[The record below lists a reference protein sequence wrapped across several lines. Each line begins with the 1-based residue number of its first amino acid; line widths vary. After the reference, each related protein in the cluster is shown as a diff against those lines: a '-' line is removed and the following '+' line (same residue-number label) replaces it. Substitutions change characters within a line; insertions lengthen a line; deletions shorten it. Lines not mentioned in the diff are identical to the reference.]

1 VIRSEAEMGI
11 VRMLV
16 GCLLVVA
23 VSSTQAAQPTSP
35 TTQGAVLFEGAQL
48 IAGDG
53 RAPTDNSAFVV
64 ENGRFVQVG
73 RKGTV
78 PLPQGARRIDLTGK
92 TVMPALIDL
101 HSHLGY
107 YDVKTMINSAQN
119 YTRANLIDHL
129 NRYAYHGIA
138 ATLSLGLDRG
148 ELPFQLRAAT
158 GSDTA
163 LFHTAG
169 RGIAWPNA
177 GPRADYWRDAP
188 YGVRTEAE
196 ARTAVQELAA
206 RKVDFVKI
214 WVDDREGTVPKLP
227 PALYRAVIDEAHAH
241 KLRVVAHVY
250 YLADGKDLLRAGID
264 GFAHGIRD
272 LEVDEEFI
280 GLFKAR
286 PEVFLI
292 PNLPDRAP
300 AASDLS
306 FLSETL
312 PSEQIAPM
320 RETSAKGSPA
330 RPRLFDV
337 QARSLARLNAA
348 GVRIGFGTDAGVG
361 SPLGWSAHAELADMV
376 EAGLTPAQALV
387 AATRM
392 SAAIL
397 RLDQHGMVANGKSA
411 DFIVLDASPLENITN
426 TRRIAAVY
434 LAGREVDRAKLRAG
448 WSGRSSD

>member
-1 VIRSEAEMGI
+1 MGL
-11 VRMLV
+11 VRALSV
-16 GCLLVVA
+16 CLLVVA
-23 VSSTQAAQPTSP
+23 AGSTQTQPTTP
-35 TTQGAVLFEGAQL
+35 PTQGVVLFDGARL

-53 RAPTDNSAFVV
+53 RAPTENSAFIV
-64 ENGRFVQVG
+64 ENGRFGQVG

-78 PLPQGARRIDLTGK
+78 PLPQGARRVDLTGK

-107 YDVKTMINSAQN
+107 YDVKTMTNSAQN
-119 YTRANLIDHL
+119 YTRANLIDQL

-148 ELPFQLRAAT
+148 ELPFQLRAMPGAE
-158 GSDTA
+158 GA
-163 LFHTAG
+163 LFRTAG
-169 RGIAWPNA
+169 RGIAWPHA

-188 YGVRTEAE
+188 YGVMTEAE
-196 ARTAVQELAA
+196 ARAAVRELAA
-206 RKVDFVKI
+206 QKVDVVKI
-214 WVDDREGTVPKLP
+214 WVDDRDGTVPKLP
-227 PALYRAVIDEAHAH
+227 PALYRAVIDEAHART
-241 KLRVVAHVY
+241 LRVVAHVY

-300 AASDLS
+300 GASDLGL
-306 FLSETL
+306 LSETF
-312 PSEQIAPM
+312 PSEQVAAL
-320 RETSAKGSPA
+320 RAAAAKGAPG

-337 QARSLARLNAA
+337 QARSLAKLSAA

-361 SPLGWSAHAELADMV
+361 APIGWSAHAELADMV
-376 EAGLTPAQALV
+376 EAGLSPAQAIV
-387 AATRM
+387 AATAT

-397 RLDQHGMVANGKSA
+397 KLDQQGLVASGKTA
-411 DFIVLDASPLENITN
+411 DFVVLDANPLENIVN
-426 TRRIAAVY
+426 TRRISAVY
-434 LAGREVDRAKLRAG
+434 LRGRELDRAKLRAG
-448 WSGRSSD
+448 WGGRSSD

>member
-1 VIRSEAEMGI
+1 MGL
-11 VRMLV
+11 VRALL
-16 GCLLVVA
+16 GCLLVIA
-23 VSSTQAAQPTSP
+23 GWSTQAAQRTSP
-35 TTQGAVLFEGAQL
+35 PTEGAVLFEGARL

-53 RAPTDNSAFVV
+53 RAPTENSAFIV
-64 ENGRFVQVG
+64 ENGRFGQVG

-78 PLPQGARRIDLTGK
+78 TLPQGARRIDLTGK

-107 YDVKTMINSAQN
+107 YDVKTMTNSAQN
-119 YTRANLIDHL
+119 YTRANLVDQL

-148 ELPFQLRAAT
+148 ELPFQLRAAP
-158 GSDTA
+158 GVGTA
-163 LFHTAG
+163 LFRTAG

-188 YGVRTEAE
+188 YGVKTEAE
-196 ARTAVQELAA
+196 ARAAVREQAA
-206 RKVDFVKI
+206 QKVDFVKI
-214 WVDDREGTVPKLP
+214 WVDDRDGTVPKLP
-227 PALYRAVIDEAHAH
+227 PVLYRAVIDQAHAL

-292 PNLPDRAP
+292 HNLPDRAP
-300 AASDLS
+300 AASDLAL
-306 FLSETL
+306 LSETF
-312 PSEQIAPM
+312 PAEQVAAL
-320 RETSAKGSPA
+320 RETAAKGPPV

-337 QARSLARLNAA
+337 QARSLAKLNAA

-361 SPLGWSAHAELADMV
+361 APIGWSAHAELTDMV
-376 EAGLTPAQALV
+376 EAGLSPAQAIV
-387 AATRM
+387 AATAT

-397 RLDQHGMVANGKSA
+397 KLDQHGMVASGKSA
-411 DFIVLDASPLENITN
+411 DFIVLEANPVENILN
-426 TRRIAAVY
+426 TRRIVTVY
-434 LAGREVDRAKLRAG
+434 LRGSEVDRAKLRTG
-448 WSGRSSD
+448 WGGRSSD

>member
-1 VIRSEAEMGI
+1 MN
-11 VRMLV
+11 V
-16 GCLLVVA
+16 GRTLAACLLLVA
-23 VSSTQAAQPTSP
+23 GCSTQAAQPTSQP
-35 TTQGAVLFEGAQL
+35 IQSAVLFEGARL
-48 IAGDG
+48 ITGDG
-53 RAPTDNSAFVV
+53 RAPLESSAFVV
-64 ENGRFVQVG
+64 EKGRFARVG
-73 RKGTV
+73 RQGDV
-78 PLPQGARRIDLTGK
+78 SLPQGAQRIDLTGK

-107 YDVKTMINSAQN
+107 YNVKAMTNSAQN

-148 ELPFQLRAAT
+148 DLPFQLREGT
-158 GSDTA
+158 GADTA
-163 LFHTAG
+163 LFRTAG

-188 YGVRTEAE
+188 YGVQTEVE
-196 ARTAVQELAA
+196 ARKAVQELAT
-206 RKVDFVKI
+206 RHVDFVKI
-214 WVDDREGTVPKLP
+214 WVDDRDGTVTKLP
-227 PALYRAVIDEAHAH
+227 PAIYRAVIDEAHAH

-280 GLFKAR
+280 ALFKAR
-286 PEVFLI
+286 PDVFLI

-300 AASDLS
+300 AASDLPL
-306 FLSETL
+306 LSETF
-312 PSEQIAPM
+312 PADQIASM
-320 RETSAKGSPA
+320 REASAKGNPA

-361 SPLGWSAHAELADMV
+361 APLGWAAHAELADMV
-376 EAGLTPAQALV
+376 ESGLTPAQVLV
-387 AATRM
+387 AATRT

-397 RLDQHGMVANGKSA
+397 RLDQRGMVANGRIA
-411 DFIVLDASPLENITN
+411 DFIVLDANPLENITN
-426 TRRIAAVY
+426 TRRIDSVY
-434 LAGREVDRAKLRAG
+434 LSGKKVDRATLRAA
-448 WSGRSSD
+448 WNGRSSD

>member
-1 VIRSEAEMGI
+1 MNV
-11 VRMLV
+11 VRTAAAWLLCV
-16 GCLLVVA
+16 VVCL
-23 VSSTQAAQPTSP
+23 TQPTRLTSQTSAP
-35 TTQGAVLFEGAQL
+35 AVVFEAARL

-53 RAPTDNSAFVV
+53 RAPTEGAAFIVQ
-64 ENGRFVQVG
+64 NGRFLRVG
-73 RKGTV
+73 RKGDLNI
-78 PLPQGARRIDLTGK
+78 PKGAQRIDLTGK

-107 YDVKTMINSAQN
+107 YDVKTMTNSAQN

-148 ELPFQLRAAT
+148 ELPFQLRAEPA
-158 GSDTA
+158 SNPV
-163 LFHTAG
+163 LFRTAG

-188 YGVRTEAE
+188 YGVQTEAE
-196 ARTAVQELAA
+196 ARKAVQELAA
-206 RKVDFVKI
+206 RRVDFVKI
-214 WVDDREGTVPKLP
+214 WVDDRDRTVPKLP
-227 PALYRAVIDEAHAH
+227 PALYRAIIDEAHAH

-272 LEVDEEFI
+272 VDVDEEFI
-280 GLFKAR
+280 TLFKTR
-286 PEVFLI
+286 PDVFLI

-300 AASDLS
+300 AASDLPL
-306 FLSETL
+306 LSETF
-312 PSEQIAPM
+312 PAAQIAQM
-320 RETSAKGSPA
+320 REVAAKGLPA

-337 QARSLARLNAA
+337 QARSLAKLNAA

-361 SPLGWSAHAELADMV
+361 APLGWAAHAELADMV
-376 EAGLTPAQALV
+376 ESGLTPAEAIV
-387 AATRM
+387 AATRT

-397 RLDQHGMVANGKSA
+397 KLDQRGVVADGKVA
-411 DFIVLDASPLENITN
+411 DFIVLDANPLESITN
-426 TRRIAAVY
+426 TRRIDSVY
-434 LAGREVDRAKLRAG
+434 LNGKKVDRAALRAA

>member
-1 VIRSEAEMGI
+1 MGL
-11 VRMLV
+11 VRALV
-16 GCLLVVA
+16 ACLLVMAGWSMQA
-23 VSSTQAAQPTSP
+23 VQPTSP
-35 TTQGAVLFEGAQL
+35 ATQTAVLFEGARL

-53 RAPTDNSAFVV
+53 RSPTENSAFIV
-64 ENGRFVQVG
+64 ENGRFGQVG
-73 RKGTV
+73 RRGTV

-107 YDVKTMINSAQN
+107 YDVKTMTNSAQN
-119 YTRANLIDHL
+119 YTRANLIDQL

-148 ELPFQLRAAT
+148 ELPFQLRAT
-158 GSDTA
+158 PGTETA
-163 LFHTAG
+163 LFRTAG

-188 YGVRTEAE
+188 YGVTTESE
-196 ARTAVQELAA
+196 ARAAVRELAA
-206 RKVDFVKI
+206 QKVDIVKI

-227 PALYRAVIDEAHAH
+227 AALYRAVIDEAHTR

-250 YLADGKDLLRAGID
+250 YLADGKELLRAGID

-300 AASDLS
+300 GASDLGL
-306 FLSETL
+306 LSETF
-312 PSEQIAPM
+312 PSEQVAAL
-320 RETSAKGSPA
+320 RAAVAKGAPV
-330 RPRLFDV
+330 RPRSFDV
-337 QARSLARLNAA
+337 QARSLAKLSAA

-361 SPLGWSAHAELADMV
+361 APIGWSAHAELADMV
-376 EAGLTPAQALV
+376 EAGLSPGQAIV
-387 AATRM
+387 AATVT

-397 RLDQHGMVANGKSA
+397 KLDQHGVVASGKSA
-411 DFIVLDASPLENITN
+411 DFVVLDANPLETIVN
-426 TRRIAAVY
+426 TRRISAVY
-434 LAGREVDRAKLRAG
+434 LRGSEVDRAKLRTG
-448 WSGRSSD
+448 WGGHSTD

>member
-1 VIRSEAEMGI
+1 MSVARA
-11 VRMLV
+11 LV
-16 GCLLVVA
+16 GCVLLLA
-23 VSSTQAAQPTSP
+23 GCATQAAQPSSQA
-35 TTQGAVLFEGAQL
+35 QGPVLFEGARL

-53 RAPTDNSAFVV
+53 RAPAESSAFVV
-64 ENGRFVQVG
+64 ENGRFTRVG
-73 RKGTV
+73 RKGDV
-78 PLPQGARRIDLTGK
+78 PLPQGAQRIDLTGK
-92 TVMPALIDL
+92 TVIPALIDL

-107 YDVKTMINSAQN
+107 YDVKTMTNSAQN
-119 YTRANLIDHL
+119 YTRTNLIDHL

-148 ELPFQLRAAT
+148 DLPFQLRAET
-158 GSDTA
+158 GSGMA
-163 LFHTAG
+163 LFRTAG

-188 YGVRTEAE
+188 YGVQTAGE
-196 ARTAVQELAA
+196 ARKAVQELAA
-206 RKVDFVKI
+206 RNVDFVKI
-214 WVDDREGTVPKLP
+214 WVDDRDGTVPKLP

-272 LEVDEEFI
+272 LEVDDEFI
-280 GLFKAR
+280 GLFKSR
-286 PEVFLI
+286 PDVFLI

-300 AASDLS
+300 LASDLAL
-306 FLSETL
+306 LSETF
-312 PSEQIAPM
+312 PPEQIASM
-320 RETSAKGSPA
+320 REATAKESPA

-361 SPLGWSAHAELADMV
+361 APLGWAAHAELADMV
-376 EAGLTPAQALV
+376 ESGLTPAQALV
-387 AATRM
+387 AATRT
-392 SAAIL
+392 SADIL
-397 RLDQHGMVANGKSA
+397 RLDQRGMVGQGRFA
-411 DFIVLDASPLENITN
+411 DFIVLDANPLENISN
-426 TRRIAAVY
+426 TRRIDSVY
-434 LAGREVDRAKLRAG
+434 LSGKRVDRRTLRAA